1 MQPLNDDELRG
12 LLRLWN
18 APPTPPSIEKRVLA
32 AANPSPFKRY
42 LRWLATGSIRVPV
55 PVGIGLC
62 VVLLLLAFQALRTP
76 KQPAAGSL
84 SQFQPVTELKPRIV
98 RSSYE
103 AN

>member
-12 LLRLWN
+12 LLRLWH
-18 APPTPPSIEKRVLA
+18 APPTPSGLEKRVLA
-32 AANPSPFKRY
+32 SANPSRFKQY
-42 LRWLATGSIRVPV
+42 WRWLATGSIRVPV

-62 VVLLLLAFQALRTP
+62 VLLLLLAFQALRTP

>member
-12 LLRLWN
+12 LLRLWH
-18 APPTPPSIEKRVLA
+18 APPTPAGLENRVLS

-55 PVGIGLC
+55 PVGVGAC
-62 VVLLLLAFQALRTP
+62 VLLLLLAFQVLRTP
-76 KQPAAGSL
+76 KQPVGSL

>member
-12 LLRLWN
+12 LLRQWH
-18 APPTPPSIEKRVLA
+18 APPTPSGIESRVLA
-32 AANPSPFKRY
+32 VANRSPFKRY
-42 LRWLATGSIRVPV
+42 WRWLATGSIRVPV
-55 PVGIGLC
+55 PVGIAACIL
-62 VVLLLLAFQALRTP
+62 LLLLAFQVFRAP
-76 KQPAAGSL
+76 KPPVSSL